1 MTSIE
6 FPTNHLLHFMDFT
19 QLNSAR
25 DTPYFCIPKEF
36 ALFVFR
42 LLGFSITGFVI
53 KILFTLILELIF
65 ITFITYFILK
75 LYIFMNA
82 FMKNFANIFRNV
94 LRILFWILSTF
105 IFYCLY
111 FLPLY
116 C

>member
-6 FPTNHLLHFMDFT
+6 FPSNHLLYFMDFT
-19 QLNSAR
+19 QLNSTN
-25 DTPYFCIPKEF
+25 DTPYFFIPKEF
-36 ALFVFR
+36 VLFVFR

-53 KILFTLILELIF
+53 KILFTLILELIC
-65 ITFITYFILK
+65 ITFIIYFILK

-82 FMKNFANIFRNV
+82 FMKNLANIFMNV
-94 LRILFWILSTF
+94 LCILFRILSIF

-111 FLPLY
+111 FVPLY